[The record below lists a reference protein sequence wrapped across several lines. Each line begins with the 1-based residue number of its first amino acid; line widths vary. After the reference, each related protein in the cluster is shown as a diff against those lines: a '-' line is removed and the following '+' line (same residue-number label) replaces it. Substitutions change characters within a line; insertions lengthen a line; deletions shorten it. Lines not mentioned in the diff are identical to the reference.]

1 MVRLAETGLGRR
13 AHTLTNVATPHV
25 RRPMKRAA
33 PLCRQSERLVP
44 RQTKVEGSRLQSLR
58 WTKAPALIERIVFDI
73 DICKGPSETVP
84 ATGSRRKSRDHLRPR
99 SGRILPP
106 CDIGSS
112 STRLRLGF
120 LRRTRAHR
128 HKPGWTRFHTTMP
141 LQERRYQT
149 SVSQGFSSRRPSWFS
164 TVLKSTPQRKNKSPL
179 FDRII
184 EVVQN

>member
-1 MVRLAETGLGRR
+1 MRSVVRLAETGLGRR

-25 RRPMKRAA
+25 RRAQEASGADFASKASV
-33 PLCRQSERLVP
+33 LFLE
-44 RQTKVEGSRLQSLR
+44 ESRLQSLR

-84 ATGSRRKSRDHLRPR
+84 ATGSRRKSRDHLQPR
-99 SGRILPP
+99 SGRIPRP
-106 CDIGSS
+106 YGIGSS